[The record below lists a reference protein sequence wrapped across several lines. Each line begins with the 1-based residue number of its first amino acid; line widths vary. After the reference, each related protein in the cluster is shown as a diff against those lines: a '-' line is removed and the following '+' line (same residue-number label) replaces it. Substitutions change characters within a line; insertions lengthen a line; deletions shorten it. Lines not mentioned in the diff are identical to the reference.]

1 MALVAYTLAQ
11 LTWLLLQEPADNP
24 VSPLPV
30 SSGIT
35 IQTER
40 TAVSLASVA
49 AMHLFGR
56 SDEPVSAAEEKPI
69 VAPETRLNLTLHGLI
84 AISSQ
89 QDARAIIA
97 QGGGNEQ
104 AYKVGDTVPGGAV
117 LHEILIDRVI
127 LKRGGRF
134 ETLTLPKE
142 KMAVDNSPAQGA
154 RATLNSRGPLNAAPS
169 VDSRQ
174 LQALRETILKNP
186 QEAMQL
192 VNAQPVME
200 GGQLKGYRLNPGRD
214 RKLFGS
220 VGLRP
225 GDIVTSV
232 NGIPLNDMSQMGAL
246 FEQLNSANRLDVT
259 IERGGQ
265 QTQLSLGLD

>member
-1 MALVAYTLAQ
+1 M
-11 LTWLLLQEPADNP
+11 
-24 VSPLPV
+24 
-30 SSGIT
+30 
-35 IQTER
+35 
-40 TAVSLASVA
+40 
-49 AMHLFGR
+49 
-56 SDEPVSAAEEKPI
+56 
-69 VAPETRLNLTLHGLI
+69 
-84 AISSQ
+84 
-89 QDARAIIA
+89 
-97 QGGGNEQ
+97 
-104 AYKVGDTVPGGAV
+104 
-117 LHEILIDRVI
+117 
-127 LKRGGRF
+127 
-134 ETLTLPKE
+134 
-142 KMAVDNSPAQGA
+142 DNSPTQGA
-154 RATLNSRGPLNAAPS
+154 RASLNSRGPLSAAPS

-174 LQALRETILKNP
+174 LQALRETIMKNP